1 MTIWL
6 WPEGLFTRRMTL
18 SFNKMTFGQVSHFVD
33 QMKVYMGM
41 ETFKHNADEEA
52 LDTSL
57 DVSMQSTETEDE
69 GKVINMSRLAKW
81 FWCFLAAE
89 WCPLL

>member
-1 MTIWL
+1 
-6 WPEGLFTRRMTL
+6 MTL

-33 QMKVYMGM
+33 QMKVYMGT
-41 ETFKHNADEEA
+41 ETFKHSADEEA

-57 DVSMQSTETEDE
+57 DVSMQSTKTEDE

-89 WCPLL
+89 

>member
-1 MTIWL
+1 
-6 WPEGLFTRRMTL
+6 
-18 SFNKMTFGQVSHFVD
+18 MTFGQASLFVD
-33 QMKVYMGM
+33 QMKVYMGT

-57 DVSMQSTETEDE
+57 DVSMQSTENEDE

-81 FWCFLAAE
+81 FW
-89 WCPLL
+89 LLSDFPCYYRVETDGRGGISTE